1 MVRLVLLTKDRV
13 GQHDFYEQQAG
24 EKGEGVHDARSL
36 DQKADESRPH
46 EHAKVAHG
54 AHSRHGFVDG
64 HDLLAPHHGVKD
76 GDDVRTADADEE
88 KAGIEQGKLWGK
100 DDGEKASSVAEETA
114 ADERREFCIRTL
126 GNEKFSGEQINL
138 IVPCL
143 QDENIPLSTLQILCR
158 PDLPAENMNGLIR
171 FIRGGK
177 TNDGKQGS

>member
-1 MVRLVLLTKDRV
+1 MLLLQKLYLDHHQDTPPAVINDTGEVL
-13 GQHDFYEQQAG
+13 EA
-24 EKGEGVHDARSL
+24 
-36 DQKADESRPH
+36 DQK
-46 EHAKVAHG
+46 
-54 AHSRHGFVDG
+54 
-64 HDLLAPHHGVKD
+64 
-76 GDDVRTADADEE
+76 
-88 KAGIEQGKLWGK
+88 
-100 DDGEKASSVAEETA
+100 EETA